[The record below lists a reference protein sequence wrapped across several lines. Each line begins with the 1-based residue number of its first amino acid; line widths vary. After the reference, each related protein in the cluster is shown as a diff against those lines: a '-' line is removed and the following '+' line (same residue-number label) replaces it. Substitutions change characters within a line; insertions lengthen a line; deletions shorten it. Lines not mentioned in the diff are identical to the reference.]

1 VAVLLSRGASAGYVL
16 TRLQVTLPRTNS
28 FNTLER
34 TTLPLTQQKKKKK
47 KERKKERKNPKF

>member
-34 TTLPLTQQKKKKK
+34 TTLPLTQQKKKK
-47 KERKKERKNPKF
+47 ERKKERKKKP